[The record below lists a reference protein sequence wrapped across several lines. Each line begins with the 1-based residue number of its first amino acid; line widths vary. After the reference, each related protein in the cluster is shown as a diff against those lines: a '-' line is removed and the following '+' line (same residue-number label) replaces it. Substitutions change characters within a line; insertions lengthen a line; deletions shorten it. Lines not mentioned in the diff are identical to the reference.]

1 MKLDVAVQT
10 GKVMA
15 SPWPR
20 SATMWKEL
28 FERFSPTTVLITL
41 FSYCLLLIANKY
53 FKHVLEEPA
62 MAYVTYMA
70 IGVLGVL
77 LALSQHEQNRRIRA
91 LENLLR
97 DRKTGKSTA
106 TGVA

>member
-1 MKLDVAVQT
+1 
-10 GKVMA
+10 
-15 SPWPR
+15 
-20 SATMWKEL
+20 MWKEL

-41 FSYCLLLIANKY
+41 FSYCLVLIANKY
-53 FKHVLEEPA
+53 FKQVLEQPA

-91 LENLLR
+91 LEDLLR
-97 DRKTGKSTA
+97 AQKPGGNAR